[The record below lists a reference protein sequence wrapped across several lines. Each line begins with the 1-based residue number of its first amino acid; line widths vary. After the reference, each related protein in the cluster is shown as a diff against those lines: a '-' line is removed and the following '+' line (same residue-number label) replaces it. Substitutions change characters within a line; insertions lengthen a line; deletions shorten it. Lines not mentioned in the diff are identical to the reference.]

1 MANVGIVADDL
12 TGGTTVGALIARE
25 GVPATVFFD
34 PSYVATTPLPDNA
47 AAIVS
52 TDSRPLSAG
61 VAFGRVRDAT
71 RILEEQG
78 ARMFAKR
85 IDTTVRGGVGP
96 EVEGMLSALGSEYMA
111 VVVPAMPQSRRVVI
125 EGYSLIDSVL
135 LTRTGVAQDVR
146 TPVHQAHLPTLFREQ
161 FKAGLGHVS
170 IRPVISGRQAIKHEL
185 VELRREGT
193 RIFLVDALSIDD
205 VDQIA
210 QAVVDLGWPIVCV
223 DPGPFTDR
231 VAVHAGA
238 IRPAEVPQR
247 VTRLD
252 PVPGETGTVLVVAGS
267 ATRVTHNQIT
277 RLAEAPGAVAL
288 SVDVLAM
295 LDRDVSAH
303 EAECRRAEAEAR
315 RLLDEAAAPPRV
327 MICALDT
334 VYSGTTTPKA
344 VMEELSGLTGPEPAK
359 RLTVRFGALARR
371 VLDVIG
377 KRDCAG
383 LYLTGGDVMVA
394 GCEAFGAK
402 GITLVDY
409 VIPQVDQGIITGGP
423 YEGLPVVC
431 KGGLTG
437 TEVTAVQSVNRI
449 LDERM
454 RTHGAHA

>member
-52 TDSRPLSAG
+52 TDSRPLSAE

-71 RILEEQG
+71 RTLKEQG

-96 EVEGMLSALGSEYMA
+96 EVEGMLSALGPEYMA

-146 TPVHQAHLPTLFREQ
+146 TPVREAHLPTLFRGQ
-161 FKAGLGHVS
+161 FKAKLGHVD
-170 IRPVISGRQAIKHEL
+170 IKPVISGKQAIKHEL

-193 RIFLVDALSIDD
+193 RIFLMDALSIDD

-210 QAVVDLGWPIVCV
+210 QAVVDLGWPVVCV

-231 VAVHAGA
+231 VAVHSGA
-238 IRPAEVPQR
+238 IQPAEVPQR

-277 RLAEAPGAVAL
+277 WLAEAPGAVTL

-295 LDRDVSAH
+295 LDKDTSVY
-303 EAECRRAEAEAR
+303 EAECRTVEAEAR
-315 RLLDEAAAPPRV
+315 RLLDEAATPPRV

-334 VYSGTTTPKA
+334 VYDGTTTPKA

-359 RLTVRFGALARR
+359 QLTVRFGGLARR

-377 KRDCAG
+377 KQDCAG

-394 GCEAFGAK
+394 SCEAFEAK

-409 VIPQVDQGIITGGP
+409 VIPQIDQGTITGGP

-437 TEVTAVQSVNRI
+437 TEVTAIQSVNRI

>member
-185 VELRREGT
+185 VELRRE
-193 RIFLVDALSIDD
+193 RVERLELLLERN
-205 VDQIA
+205 
-210 QAVVDLGWPIVCV
+210 DLPEIVL
-223 DPGPFTDR
+223 
-231 VAVHAGA
+231 H
-238 IRPAEVPQR
+238 I
-247 VTRLD
+247 
-252 PVPGETGTVLVVAGS
+252 
-267 ATRVTHNQIT
+267 
-277 RLAEAPGAVAL
+277 
-288 SVDVLAM
+288 
-295 LDRDVSAH
+295 
-303 EAECRRAEAEAR
+303 
-315 RLLDEAAAPPRV
+315 
-327 MICALDT
+327 
-334 VYSGTTTPKA
+334 
-344 VMEELSGLTGPEPAK
+344 
-359 RLTVRFGALARR
+359 
-371 VLDVIG
+371 
-377 KRDCAG
+377 
-383 LYLTGGDVMVA
+383 
-394 GCEAFGAK
+394 
-402 GITLVDY
+402 
-409 VIPQVDQGIITGGP
+409 
-423 YEGLPVVC
+423 
-431 KGGLTG
+431 
-437 TEVTAVQSVNRI
+437 
-449 LDERM
+449 
-454 RTHGAHA
+454 GAHLVRGLRCLQPCGLLP